1 MTAAKKVKRLE
12 KLKDIRERLQDETKG
27 RMAEAIRKMETLEV
41 RSDVLGGTWQEVLRD
56 FREKSRGGELTPE
69 ELWFLRNGIDSL
81 ETEMEEVGR
90 AIRDTEEELEEI
102 RQELKQ
108 RHIEAKVVE
117 TVLEKKK
124 KELRRDREK
133 SDQKELDD
141 LACMVYLK

>member
-27 RMAEAIRKMETLEV
+27 RMVEAIRKMETLEV

>member
-12 KLKDIRERLQDETKG
+12 KLKDIRKRLQDETKG
-27 RMAEAIRKMETLEV
+27 RMTEAIRKMETLEV
-41 RSDVLGGTWQEVLRD
+41 RSDVLDGTWQEVLRD
-56 FREKSRGGELTPE
+56 FGEKSRGGELTPE

-102 RQELKQ
+102 RQELRQ

-124 KELRRDREK
+124 KEIRRDREK
-133 SDQKELDD
+133 SEQKELDD
-141 LACMVYLK
+141 LTCMVYLK

>member
-12 KLKDIRERLQDETKG
+12 KLKDIRKRLQDETKG
-27 RMAEAIRKMETLEV
+27 RMTEAIRKMETLEV
-41 RSDVLGGTWQEVLRD
+41 RSDVLDGTWQEVLRD

-102 RQELKQ
+102 RQELRQ

-124 KELRRDREK
+124 KEIRRDREK
-133 SDQKELDD
+133 SEQKELDD
-141 LACMVYLK
+141 LTCMVYLK